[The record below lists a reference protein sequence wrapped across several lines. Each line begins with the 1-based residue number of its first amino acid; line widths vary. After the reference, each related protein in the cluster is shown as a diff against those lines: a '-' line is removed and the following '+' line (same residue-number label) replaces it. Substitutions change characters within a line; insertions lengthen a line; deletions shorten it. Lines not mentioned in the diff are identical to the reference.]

1 MIGLELVAG
10 YLAAYA
16 IQKAR
21 RAGKRVDAEVDYVID
36 GTLDR
41 LHEVVSDKLGDDPAV
56 RKLQCEVEDEGLI
69 SPRTAQRVTLAIEDA
84 AGADD
89 EFADRLREV
98 LRELASR
105 DGDRPAS
112 PVVRQVAV
120 ASHGSS
126 VNQAGRDI
134 IQCRGWRQE

>member
-1 MIGLELVAG
+1 LPYSAFLIRGVISMIVLEL
-10 YLAAYA
+10 
-16 IQKAR
+16 
-21 RAGKRVDAEVDYVID
+21 AE
-36 GTLDR
+36 
-41 LHEVVSDKLGDDPAV
+41 KLGDDPAV
-56 RKLQCEVEDEGLI
+56 RKLQREAEEEGVI

-89 EFADRLREV
+89 EFADRLREI

-105 DGDRPAS
+105 DGDRPTS
-112 PVVRQVAV
+112 SVVRQVAV

-134 IQCRGWRQE
+134 IQCRGWRQG